1 MSAYFQADIYF
12 YFCFFV
18 KHKTALESP
27 MFQNEIE
34 KSVVLIGEE
43 IKKSDSA
50 WLSLRKK
57 RQRIDLKVDGNILF
71 LEKGTVF
78 VYRVENDL
86 LTVSISAPA
95 ILGLPQMRTEVAG
108 HYLRCDTDCE
118 MWAMSVQNADLLFT
132 AKNLWKQ
139 AFDILTHHLQR
150 YFQRETLQSHRT
162 IRELIIE
169 HVKFLWAMAP
179 DVREKT
185 SVYTFILTRNHISR
199 SAIHKVLQ
207 ELVSDGKIILNRGK
221 LSSYTP
227 S

>member
-1 MSAYFQADIYF
+1 
-12 YFCFFV
+12 
-18 KHKTALESP
+18 
-27 MFQNEIE
+27 MFQKEIE
-34 KSVVLIGEE
+34 NAVVLVGDEMKTSE
-43 IKKSDSA
+43 NA

-71 LEKGTVF
+71 LEKGTVS

-86 LTVSISAPA
+86 VTVSISAPA

-118 MWAMSVQNADLLFT
+118 MWAMSVQNADHLFT

-150 YFQRETLQSHRT
+150 YFQREALQSHRT
-162 IRELIIE
+162 IREQIIE
-169 HVKFLWAMAP
+169 HVKYIWSMEP
-179 DVREKT
+179 EVREKT

-207 ELVSDGKIILNRGK
+207 ELVNDGKITLNRGK
-221 LSSYTP
+221 LSFCTP
-227 S
+227 L

>member
-1 MSAYFQADIYF
+1 
-12 YFCFFV
+12 
-18 KHKTALESP
+18 
-27 MFQNEIE
+27 MFQKEIE
-34 KSVVLIGEE
+34 NAVVLVGDEM
-43 IKKSDSA
+43 KKSENA

-71 LEKGTVF
+71 LEKGTVS

-86 LTVSISAPA
+86 VTVSISAPA

-118 MWAMSVQNADLLFT
+118 MWAMSVQNADHLFT

-150 YFQRETLQSHRT
+150 YFQREALQSHRT
-162 IRELIIE
+162 IREQIIE
-169 HVKFLWAMAP
+169 HVKYIWSMEP
-179 DVREKT
+179 EVREKT

-207 ELVSDGKIILNRGK
+207 ELVNDGKITLNRGK
-221 LSSYTP
+221 LCFCTP
-227 S
+227 L

>member
-1 MSAYFQADIYF
+1 
-12 YFCFFV
+12 
-18 KHKTALESP
+18 
-27 MFQNEIE
+27 MFQKEIE
-34 KSVVLIGEE
+34 NAVVLVGDEM
-43 IKKSDSA
+43 KKSDNA

-57 RQRIDLKVDGNILF
+57 RQRIDLKTDGHILF
-71 LEKGTVF
+71 LEKGTVS

-86 LTVSISAPA
+86 VTVSISAPA

-139 AFDILTHHLQR
+139 AFDILTDHLQR
-150 YFQRETLQSHRT
+150 YFQREALQSHRT
-162 IRELIIE
+162 IREQIIE
-169 HVKFLWAMAP
+169 HVKYIWSMEP
-179 DVREKT
+179 EVREKT

-207 ELVSDGKIILNRGK
+207 ELVNDGKITLNRGK
-221 LSSYTP
+221 LSFCTP
-227 S
+227 L

>member
-34 KSVVLIGEE
+34 NSVVLIGEE

-71 LEKGTVF
+71 LEKGTVS

-86 LTVSISAPA
+86 VTVSISAPA

-139 AFDILTHHLQR
+139 ASDILTHHLQR

-169 HVKFLWAMAP
+169 HVKFIWAMAP

>member
-1 MSAYFQADIYF
+1 
-12 YFCFFV
+12 
-18 KHKTALESP
+18 
-27 MFQNEIE
+27 MFQKEIE
-34 KSVVLIGEE
+34 NAVVLVGDEM
-43 IKKSDSA
+43 KKSDNA

-71 LEKGTVF
+71 LEKGTVS

-86 LTVSISAPA
+86 VTVSISAPA

-118 MWAMSVQNADLLFT
+118 MWAMSVQNADHLFT

-150 YFQRETLQSHRT
+150 YFQREALQSHRT
-162 IRELIIE
+162 IREQIIE
-169 HVKFLWAMAP
+169 HVKYIWSMEP
-179 DVREKT
+179 EVREKT

-207 ELVSDGKIILNRGK
+207 ELVNDGKITLNRGK
-221 LSSYTP
+221 LCFCTP
-227 S
+227 L

>member
-1 MSAYFQADIYF
+1 MSACYRAGIYF
-12 YFCFFV
+12 LFQLVIKQVF
-18 KHKTALESP
+18 TLESP

-34 KSVVLIGEE
+34 KSVVLIGDE

-71 LEKGTVF
+71 LEKGTVS

-86 LTVSISAPA
+86 VTVNISAPA
-95 ILGLPQMRTEVAG
+95 ILGLPQMRTEVTG

-118 MWAMSVQNADLLFT
+118 MWAMSVQNAELLFT

-169 HVKFLWAMAP
+169 HIKYIWTMTP
-179 DVREKT
+179 EVREKT
-185 SVYTFILTRNHISR
+185 SVYTFILARNHISR

-207 ELVSDGKIILNRGK
+207 ELVHDGKVILNRGK
-221 LSSYTP
+221 LSSYN

>member
-1 MSAYFQADIYF
+1 
-12 YFCFFV
+12 
-18 KHKTALESP
+18 

-34 KSVVLIGEE
+34 KSVVLIGDE

-71 LEKGTVF
+71 LEKGTVS

-86 LTVSISAPA
+86 VTVSISAPA

-169 HVKFLWAMAP
+169 HVKFIWAMAP

>member
-1 MSAYFQADIYF
+1 MSACYRAGIYF
-12 YFCFFV
+12 LFQLV
-18 KHKTALESP
+18 ITQVLTLESP

-34 KSVVLIGEE
+34 KSVTLIGDEM
-43 IKKSDSA
+43 KKSDSA

-71 LEKGTVF
+71 LEKGTVS

-86 LTVSISAPA
+86 VTVNISAPA
-95 ILGLPQMRTEVAG
+95 ILGLPQMRTEVTG

-118 MWAMSVQNADLLFT
+118 MWAMSVQNAELLFT

-169 HVKFLWAMAP
+169 HIKYIWTMTP
-179 DVREKT
+179 EVREKT
-185 SVYTFILTRNHISR
+185 SVYTFILARNHISR

-207 ELVSDGKIILNRGK
+207 ELVHDGKVILNRGK
-221 LSSYTP
+221 LSSYI

>member
-18 KHKTALESP
+18 KHKTALESL

-71 LEKGTVF
+71 LEKGTVS

-86 LTVSISAPA
+86 VTVSISAPA

-169 HVKFLWAMAP
+169 HVKFIWAMAP

>member
-1 MSAYFQADIYF
+1 M
-12 YFCFFV
+12 
-18 KHKTALESP
+18 
-27 MFQNEIE
+27 
-34 KSVVLIGEE
+34 
-43 IKKSDSA
+43 KKSENA

-71 LEKGTVF
+71 LEKGTVS

-86 LTVSISAPA
+86 VTVSISAPA

-118 MWAMSVQNADLLFT
+118 MWAMSVQNADHMFT

-150 YFQRETLQSHRT
+150 YFQREALQSHRT
-162 IRELIIE
+162 IREQIIE
-169 HVKFLWAMAP
+169 HVKYIWSMEP
-179 DVREKT
+179 EVREKT

-207 ELVSDGKIILNRGK
+207 ELVNDGKITLNRGK
-221 LSSYTP
+221 LSFCTP
-227 S
+227 L

>member
-1 MSAYFQADIYF
+1 
-12 YFCFFV
+12 
-18 KHKTALESP
+18 
-27 MFQNEIE
+27 MFQKEIE
-34 KSVVLIGEE
+34 NAVVLVGDEM
-43 IKKSDSA
+43 KKSENA

-71 LEKGTVF
+71 LEKGTVS

-86 LTVSISAPA
+86 VTVSISAPA
-95 ILGLPQMRTEVAG
+95 ILGLLQMRTEVAG

-118 MWAMSVQNADLLFT
+118 MWAMSVQNADHMFT

-150 YFQRETLQSHRT
+150 YFQREALQSHRT
-162 IRELIIE
+162 IREQIIE
-169 HVKFLWAMAP
+169 HVKYIWSMEP
-179 DVREKT
+179 EVREKT

-207 ELVSDGKIILNRGK
+207 ELVNDGKITLNRGK
-221 LSSYTP
+221 LSFCTP
-227 S
+227 L

>member
-1 MSAYFQADIYF
+1 
-12 YFCFFV
+12 
-18 KHKTALESP
+18 
-27 MFQNEIE
+27 MFQKEIE
-34 KSVVLIGEE
+34 NAVVLVGDEM
-43 IKKSDSA
+43 KKSDNA

-71 LEKGTVF
+71 LEKGTIS

-86 LTVSISAPA
+86 VTVSISAPA

-118 MWAMSVQNADLLFT
+118 MWAMSVQNADHLFT

-150 YFQRETLQSHRT
+150 YFQREALQSHRT
-162 IRELIIE
+162 IREQIIE
-169 HVKFLWAMAP
+169 HVKYIWSMEP
-179 DVREKT
+179 EVREKT

-207 ELVSDGKIILNRGK
+207 ELVNDGKITLNRGK
-221 LSSYTP
+221 LSFCTP
-227 S
+227 L

>member
-1 MSAYFQADIYF
+1 
-12 YFCFFV
+12 
-18 KHKTALESP
+18 
-27 MFQNEIE
+27 MFQKEIE
-34 KSVVLIGEE
+34 NAVVLVGDEM
-43 IKKSDSA
+43 KKSENA

-71 LEKGTVF
+71 LEKGTVS

-86 LTVSISAPA
+86 VTVSISAPA

-118 MWAMSVQNADLLFT
+118 MWAMSVQNADHLFT

-150 YFQRETLQSHRT
+150 YFQREALQSHRT
-162 IRELIIE
+162 IREQIIE
-169 HVKFLWAMAP
+169 HVKYIWAMEP
-179 DVREKT
+179 EVREKT

-207 ELVSDGKIILNRGK
+207 ELVNDGKITLNRGK
-221 LSSYTP
+221 LCFCTLL
-227 S
+227 

>member
-34 KSVVLIGEE
+34 KSVVLIGDE

-71 LEKGTVF
+71 LEKGTVS

-86 LTVSISAPA
+86 VTVSISAPA

-139 AFDILTHHLQR
+139 VFDILTHHLQR

-169 HVKFLWAMAP
+169 HVKFIWAMAP

>member
-1 MSAYFQADIYF
+1 
-12 YFCFFV
+12 
-18 KHKTALESP
+18 
-27 MFQNEIE
+27 MFQKEIE
-34 KSVVLIGEE
+34 NAVVLVGDEM
-43 IKKSDSA
+43 KKSDNA

-71 LEKGTVF
+71 LEKGTIS

-86 LTVSISAPA
+86 VTVSISAPA

-118 MWAMSVQNADLLFT
+118 MWAMSVQNADHLFT

-150 YFQRETLQSHRT
+150 YFQREALQSHRT
-162 IRELIIE
+162 IREQIIE
-169 HVKFLWAMAP
+169 HVKYIWSMEP

-207 ELVSDGKIILNRGK
+207 ELVNDGKITLNRGK
-221 LSSYTP
+221 LSFCTP
-227 S
+227 L

>member
-1 MSAYFQADIYF
+1 
-12 YFCFFV
+12 
-18 KHKTALESP
+18 

-34 KSVVLIGEE
+34 KSVVLIGDE
-43 IKKSDSA
+43 IKKSDNA

-57 RQRIDLKVDGNILF
+57 RQRIDLKVDGHILF
-71 LEKGTVF
+71 LEKGTVS

-86 LTVSISAPA
+86 VTVSISAPA

-139 AFDILTHHLQR
+139 AFDILTH
-150 YFQRETLQSHRT
+150 RT

-169 HVKFLWAMAP
+169 HVKYIWAMAP
-179 DVREKT
+179 EVREKT
-185 SVYTFILTRNHISR
+185 SVYTFILARNHISR

-207 ELVSDGKIILNRGK
+207 ELVSDGKISLNRGK
-221 LSSYTP
+221 LTSYIP

>member
-1 MSAYFQADIYF
+1 
-12 YFCFFV
+12 
-18 KHKTALESP
+18 
-27 MFQNEIE
+27 MFQKEIE
-34 KSVVLIGEE
+34 NAVVLVGDEM
-43 IKKSDSA
+43 KKSENA

-71 LEKGTVF
+71 LEKGTVS

-86 LTVSISAPA
+86 VTVSISAPA

-118 MWAMSVQNADLLFT
+118 MWAMSVQNADHMFT

-150 YFQRETLQSHRT
+150 YFQREALQSHRT
-162 IRELIIE
+162 IREQIIE
-169 HVKFLWAMAP
+169 HVKYIWSMEP
-179 DVREKT
+179 EVREKT

-207 ELVSDGKIILNRGK
+207 ELVNDGKITLNRGK
-221 LSSYTP
+221 LSFCTP
-227 S
+227 L

>member
-1 MSAYFQADIYF
+1 
-12 YFCFFV
+12 
-18 KHKTALESP
+18 
-27 MFQNEIE
+27 MFQNEIN
-34 KSVVLIGEE
+34 KAVALIGDE
-43 IKKSDSA
+43 IKKSENA

-57 RQRIDLKVDGNILF
+57 CQRIDLKVDGNVLF
-71 LEKGTVF
+71 LEKGSVS

-86 LTVSISAPA
+86 VTINITAPA
-95 ILGLPQMRTEVAG
+95 ILGLPQMRTEVTE

-132 AKNLWKQ
+132 TKNLWKQ

-169 HVKFLWAMAP
+169 HVKFIWAMEP
-179 DVREKT
+179 EVREKT
-185 SVYTFILTRNHISR
+185 SVYTFILSRNHISR

-207 ELVSDGKIILNRGK
+207 ELVNDGKIILNRGK
-221 LSSYTP
+221 LSSYT
-227 S
+227 SA

>member
-1 MSAYFQADIYF
+1 
-12 YFCFFV
+12 
-18 KHKTALESP
+18 
-27 MFQNEIE
+27 MFQKEIE
-34 KSVVLIGEE
+34 NAVVLVGDEM
-43 IKKSDSA
+43 KKSENA

-71 LEKGTVF
+71 LEKGTVS

-86 LTVSISAPA
+86 VTVSISAPA

-118 MWAMSVQNADLLFT
+118 MWAMSVQNADHLFT

-150 YFQRETLQSHRT
+150 YFQREALQSHRT
-162 IRELIIE
+162 IREQIIE
-169 HVKFLWAMAP
+169 HVKYIWSMEP
-179 DVREKT
+179 EVREKT

-207 ELVSDGKIILNRGK
+207 ELVNDGKITLNRGK
-221 LSSYTP
+221 LSFCTP
-227 S
+227 L

>member
-18 KHKTALESP
+18 KHKTALESL

-71 LEKGTVF
+71 LEKGTVS

-86 LTVSISAPA
+86 VTVSISAPA

-169 HVKFLWAMAP
+169 HVKFIWAMAP
-179 DVREKT
+179 DVREKI

>member
-1 MSAYFQADIYF
+1 
-12 YFCFFV
+12 
-18 KHKTALESP
+18 

-34 KSVVLIGEE
+34 KAVMLIGDE
-43 IKKSDSA
+43 IKKSDNA

-71 LEKGTVF
+71 LEKGTVS

-86 LTVSISAPA
+86 VTVSISAPA

-118 MWAMSVQNADLLFT
+118 MWAMSVQNADLLFS

-169 HVKFLWAMAP
+169 HVKYIWGMEPA
-179 DVREKT
+179 VREKT

-207 ELVSDGKIILNRGK
+207 ELVNDGKITLNRGK
-221 LSSYTP
+221 LSAYSAA
-227 S
+227 

>member
-1 MSAYFQADIYF
+1 
-12 YFCFFV
+12 
-18 KHKTALESP
+18 
-27 MFQNEIE
+27 MFQKEIE
-34 KSVVLIGEE
+34 NAVVLVGDEM
-43 IKKSDSA
+43 KKSDNA

-71 LEKGTVF
+71 LEKGTVS

-86 LTVSISAPA
+86 VTVSISAPA

-118 MWAMSVQNADLLFT
+118 MWAMSVQNADHLFT

-150 YFQRETLQSHRT
+150 YFQREALQSHRT
-162 IRELIIE
+162 IREQIIE
-169 HVKFLWAMAP
+169 HVKYIWSMEP
-179 DVREKT
+179 EVREKT

-207 ELVSDGKIILNRGK
+207 ELVNDGKITLNRGK
-221 LSSYTP
+221 LSFCTP
-227 S
+227 L

>member
-1 MSAYFQADIYF
+1 
-12 YFCFFV
+12 
-18 KHKTALESP
+18 
-27 MFQNEIE
+27 MFQKEIE
-34 KSVVLIGEE
+34 NAVVLVGDEM
-43 IKKSDSA
+43 KKSENA

-71 LEKGTVF
+71 LEKGTVS

-86 LTVSISAPA
+86 VTVSISAPA
-95 ILGLPQMRTEVAG
+95 ILGLPQMRTEVVG

-118 MWAMSVQNADLLFT
+118 MWAMSVQNADHMFT

-150 YFQRETLQSHRT
+150 YFQREALQSHRT
-162 IRELIIE
+162 IREQIIE
-169 HVKFLWAMAP
+169 HVKYIWSMEP
-179 DVREKT
+179 EVREKT

-207 ELVSDGKIILNRGK
+207 ELVNDGKITLNRGK
-221 LSSYTP
+221 LSFCTP
-227 S
+227 L

>member
-1 MSAYFQADIYF
+1 
-12 YFCFFV
+12 
-18 KHKTALESP
+18 
-27 MFQNEIE
+27 MFQNEID
-34 KSVVLIGEE
+34 KSVVLIGDE
-43 IKKSDSA
+43 IKKSDNA

-71 LEKGTVF
+71 LEKGTVS

-86 LTVSISAPA
+86 VTVSISAPA
-95 ILGLPQMRTEVAG
+95 ILGLPQMRTEVTG

-118 MWAMSVQNADLLFT
+118 MWAMSVQNADHLFT

-139 AFDILTHHLQR
+139 AFDILAHHLQR
-150 YFQRETLQSHRT
+150 YFQREALQSHRT

-169 HVKFLWAMAP
+169 HVKYIWAMEPA
-179 DVREKT
+179 VREKT

-207 ELVSDGKIILNRGK
+207 ELVNDGKITLNRGK
-221 LSSYTP
+221 LSAYTAA
-227 S
+227 

>member
-1 MSAYFQADIYF
+1 
-12 YFCFFV
+12 
-18 KHKTALESP
+18 
-27 MFQNEIE
+27 MFQKDIENAVVLVGDEME
-34 KSVVLIGEE
+34 KS
-43 IKKSDSA
+43 DNA

-71 LEKGTVF
+71 LEKGTVS

-86 LTVSISAPA
+86 VTVSISAPA

-118 MWAMSVQNADLLFT
+118 MWAMSVQNADHMFT

-150 YFQRETLQSHRT
+150 YFQREALQSHRT
-162 IRELIIE
+162 IREQIIE
-169 HVKFLWAMAP
+169 HVKYIWSMEP
-179 DVREKT
+179 EVREKT

-207 ELVSDGKIILNRGK
+207 ELVNDGKITLNRGK
-221 LSSYTP
+221 LSFCTP
-227 S
+227 L

>member
-1 MSAYFQADIYF
+1 
-12 YFCFFV
+12 
-18 KHKTALESP
+18 
-27 MFQNEIE
+27 MFQKEIE
-34 KSVVLIGEE
+34 NAVVLVGDEM
-43 IKKSDSA
+43 KKSENA

-71 LEKGTVF
+71 LEKGTVS

-86 LTVSISAPA
+86 VTVSISAPA

-118 MWAMSVQNADLLFT
+118 MWAMSVQNADHMFT

-150 YFQRETLQSHRT
+150 YFQREALQSHRT
-162 IRELIIE
+162 IREQIIE
-169 HVKFLWAMAP
+169 HVKYIWSMEP
-179 DVREKT
+179 EVREKT

-207 ELVSDGKIILNRGK
+207 ELVNDGKITLNRGK
-221 LSSYTP
+221 LSFCIP
-227 S
+227 L

>member
-1 MSAYFQADIYF
+1 MSACYWAGIYF
-12 YFCFFV
+12 LFQLVITQVF
-18 KHKTALESP
+18 TLESP

-34 KSVVLIGEE
+34 KSVVLIGDE

-71 LEKGTVF
+71 LEKGTVS

-86 LTVSISAPA
+86 VTVNISAPA
-95 ILGLPQMRTEVAG
+95 ILGLPQMRTEVTG

-118 MWAMSVQNADLLFT
+118 MWAMSVQNAELLFT
-132 AKNLWKQ
+132 AKNLWKP

-169 HVKFLWAMAP
+169 HIKYIWTMTP
-179 DVREKT
+179 EVREKT
-185 SVYTFILTRNHISR
+185 SVYTFILARNHISR

-207 ELVSDGKIILNRGK
+207 ELVHDGKVILNRGK
-221 LSSYTP
+221 LSSYI

>member
-1 MSAYFQADIYF
+1 
-12 YFCFFV
+12 
-18 KHKTALESP
+18 

-71 LEKGTVF
+71 LEKGTVS

-86 LTVSISAPA
+86 VTVSISAPA

-169 HVKFLWAMAP
+169 HVKFIWAMAP